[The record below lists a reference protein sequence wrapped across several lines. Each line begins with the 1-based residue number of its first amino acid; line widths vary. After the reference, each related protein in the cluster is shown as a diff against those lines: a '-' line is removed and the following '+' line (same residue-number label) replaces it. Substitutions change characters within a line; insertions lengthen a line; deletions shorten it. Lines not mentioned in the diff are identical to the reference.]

1 MKNRRRNLI
10 FIYLLSTIA
19 SFAMIFGGTSGM
31 VYAETSQNQS
41 KQLAVDSVGTYYL
54 FPNNNG
60 ITNIND
66 YFGYYNKDDDGRKNG
81 NTTELIQKSNDVG
94 VAGSQKVGHFYS
106 DVKLENNL
114 GIAAKNNALSY
125 SLSASVHTDK
135 DKILFVN
142 YPDKSIM
149 ELLTGTSNGNGFND
163 FSSLQSVSVKDD
175 KKSTSYVKLEI
186 NNFIPES
193 AGDCLRIHFQ
203 TELSDLCGHVIMYV
217 KEPTLTIK
225 SLDSVK
231 PELVSVED
239 DSETRFQQNRKIFI
253 NVKDDLSGVDN
264 VFVNG
269 TPATL
274 ENKSA
279 DTKTARYSFVLSG
292 EGDYQIKIVDNLGN
306 EQTST
311 HTECKIETGVLGNG
325 TITNT
330 IFGTK
335 GTQVNIVASANA
347 NNKLFGYFVDGSFVE
362 TENETYNLTFG
373 TNKKIVA
380 KFKEQATLY
389 VADSVLTYTGKEL
402 MPIFETMPQNLNVRF
417 EFLKDSNI
425 SKFLEVGKY
434 VVNWTIE
441 EDDYYGSGT
450 INLAVKKHLDISVE
464 VPEFTFDGQ
473 AKKIIATTTD
483 NVELNIKY
491 FENGAQIDNAI
502 NSGTYQYE
510 VTIVDELFVGSE
522 SGTFEIK
529 KQQKDV
535 QILKLNLTY
544 DGTPKKAT
552 VVCDV
557 NYQISYLQN
566 GVKVLPKD
574 AGEYE
579 VVVKIDERNYVGGAS
594 ATLVVEKAKLTISA
608 KNQQTI
614 YGEDL
619 KQLEY
624 VISGLAKTDEFD
636 VQILTDAVKDV
647 GTYQIYFNEKTNK
660 NYDVTYT
667 GATYKILPKEIK
679 VYSKKDIAKI
689 YGDVDPKIEF
699 EVEKNALLLG
709 DTLHG
714 KLEREAGEDVG
725 KYKILQGTLN
735 NKNYQIEFVGFDF
748 TILKRAIVVKPD
760 NKTIIYGEEDQPL
773 TYQVVYGSLLDG
785 DLLDGSIY
793 REQGRNAGKYE
804 VYADKLENKN
814 YDITALVG
822 TYLIEKR
829 EITLSAKNVSV
840 VYGTNEPLIPEI
852 TEGTLAFD
860 DKLVGSLCRTGGNDV
875 GTYQITLGTLEADN
889 NNYKFSFAGGIYE
902 ITPKPISVVAN
913 SIAQFYGNAEIPL
926 SYTITNGELVAGDK
940 LFGSLTREQGK
951 TCGEYAI
958 LQGTLN
964 NNNYKITFKNG
975 TYNIKKRE
983 LTVVANST
991 SKVYGNADGKL
1002 TYNITGVLNGEKVDI
1017 KLARTAGENA
1027 GKYDIVLASG
1037 NEFENYQ
1044 IASFTK
1050 GTFTIEKATLNFNF
1064 VPQQDMFDGSIKNYL
1079 FDNVKNLNYTISYT
1093 DENGIAVAEPTNAN
1107 SYVVEIK
1114 FENNQNYLDKT
1125 YQTSLVVEKCPVAIT
1140 VCEELFL
1147 FSGSMIYPT
1156 YYTSKDVYCVVEFD
1170 GEDAI
1175 EVGTHGY
1182 KIIVD
1187 EDNFCGEFA
1196 GTLKIIPVPSFENEF
1211 GDKIDYIN
1219 GKFVD
1224 NEVIKLNQITDGQSL
1239 KNAKNAI
1246 KRVIKSQ
1253 DVNCIYSFDTNSE
1266 EVEKSTYKVALKC
1279 KNVDANKTTLFE
1291 VGKNGKVREVNYQI
1305 DGDYIVFN
1313 TSNLDFDYYLI
1324 SKNNT
1329 IKFILILG
1337 GFVAITA
1344 LIFLF
1349 IKYRGKIVMFLFR
1362 KKSKAKQNDEADDVM
1377 PVVEKV
1383 EVQQETKVKKP
1394 KKIKEQKKSKK

>member
-1 MKNRRRNLI
+1 MKNERRNLI

-19 SFAMIFGGTSGM
+19 SFAMIFGGTSGT

-66 YFGYYNKDDDGRKNG
+66 YFGYYNKDKDGRK
-81 NTTELIQKSNDVG
+81 TDSSTELRHNSNKYSV
-94 VAGSQKVGHFYS
+94 VNAYQVGHFYS
-106 DVKLENNL
+106 DVILSDKLAQAGRNGAL
-114 GIAAKNNALSY
+114 GFSLNAQLKSDEDKFGLIATTETVVAELQTGKQDANSY
-125 SLSASVHTDK
+125 SSFESQDVKNTSKKTAEWALLS
-135 DKILFVN
+135 I
-142 YPDKSIM
+142 
-149 ELLTGTSNGNGFND
+149 ND
-163 FSSLQSVSVKDD
+163 FNTNKISNCVRVHFYTEEGSSCN
-175 KKSTSYVKLEI
+175 I
-186 NNFIPES
+186 I
-193 AGDCLRIHFQ
+193 
-203 TELSDLCGHVIMYV
+203 LSV

-239 DSETRFQQNRKIFI
+239 DSETKFQQNRKIFI

-274 ENKSA
+274 ESKSA

-325 TITNT
+325 TITKT

-335 GTQVNIVASANA
+335 GTQANIVASATD

-373 TNKKIVA
+373 TNKNIVA

-402 MPIFETMPQNLNVRF
+402 MPIFETTPQNLNARF

-425 SKFLEVGKY
+425 SKLLEVGKY
-434 VVNWTIE
+434 VANWTIE

-483 NVELNIKY
+483 NVELDIKY
-491 FENGAQIDNAI
+491 FENGSQIDNAI

-510 VTIVDELFVGSE
+510 VSIVDELFVGSE

-535 QILKLNLTY
+535 QILNLNFTY

-579 VVVKIDERNYVGGAS
+579 VVVEIDERNYVGGAS

-608 KNQQTI
+608 KNQQSI

-624 VISGLAKTDEFD
+624 VVSGLAKTDEFD
-636 VQILTDAVKDV
+636 VQILTNAVRDV

-660 NYDVTYT
+660 NYDITYT
-667 GATYKILPKEIK
+667 GATYKILPKQIK
-679 VYSKKDIAKI
+679 VYSKKDVAKI
-689 YGDVDPKIEF
+689 YGNADPKIEF
-699 EVEKNALLLG
+699 EVEENALLSG
-709 DTLHG
+709 DALQG

-760 NKTIIYGEEDQPL
+760 NKTIVYGEDDQPL
-773 TYQVVYGSLLDG
+773 TYQVVYGNLLDD

-804 VYADKLENKN
+804 IYADQLENKN

-913 SIAQFYGNAEIPL
+913 SVEQFYGNAEIPL

-964 NNNYKITFKNG
+964 NNNYKITFTNG

-1044 IASFTK
+1044 IANFTK

-1064 VPQQDMFDGSIKNYL
+1064 VPQQDMFDGNIKNYV

-1156 YYTSKDVYCVVEFD
+1156 YYTNKDVYCVVEFD

-1182 KIIVD
+1182 KIVVD

-1211 GDKIDYIN
+1211 GDKIDYLN

-1246 KRVIKSQ
+1246 KRVLKSQ

-1279 KNVDANKTTLFE
+1279 KDVDANKTKLFE
-1291 VGKNGKVREVNYQI
+1291 VGNNGKVREVNYQI

-1313 TSNLDFDYYLI
+1313 TSNLDFDYYLT

-1329 IKFILILG
+1329 IKFISILG

-1344 LIFLF
+1344 MIFLF

-1362 KKSKAKQNDEADDVM
+1362 KKRKAKQEDGADTTMPDV
-1377 PVVEKV
+1377 EQI
-1383 EVQQETKVKKP
+1383 EVQQGTKVKKP
-1394 KKIKEQKKSKK
+1394 KKVKEQKKSKK